1 MKINTS
7 SSRNRQKKKHDAD
20 TITNS
25 EHGNHV
31 WGL

>member
-7 SSRNRQKKKHDAD
+7 FRRNGQKKNHDAD